1 MHLEVVSAE
10 QHVLSAD
17 VTELYARSVE
27 GEIGILPGHQPAL
40 IGLDIGPVRVVFE
53 DGTRATV
60 AVHRGMLFVD
70 KDKRVVVLA
79 DVAEL
84 SSEIDVARAQGR
96 KESLQ
101 AQLAANEHDVA
112 ALVSLRKQQLRLDVA
127 AGVTESATIG

>member
-17 VTELYARSVE
+17 VAELYARSVE

-40 IGLDIGPVRVVFE
+40 IALDIGPVRVVFE
-53 DGTRATV
+53 DGSRETI

-84 SSEIDVARAQGR
+84 MTQIDVARAQTR
-96 KESLQ
+96 KEALL
-101 AQLAANEHDVA
+101 AQLASNEHDVA
-112 ALVSLRKQQLRLDVA
+112 AQVSLRKQQLRLDVA
-127 AGVTESATIG
+127 AGVANVAVSH